1 MDISTLD
8 HLASI
13 ASGLCA
19 VAGMLLNLTDRRR
32 RRQDESRP

>member
-19 VAGMLLNLTDRRR
+19 IAGTLLILTDRRR
-32 RRQDESRP
+32 RRRDESGP